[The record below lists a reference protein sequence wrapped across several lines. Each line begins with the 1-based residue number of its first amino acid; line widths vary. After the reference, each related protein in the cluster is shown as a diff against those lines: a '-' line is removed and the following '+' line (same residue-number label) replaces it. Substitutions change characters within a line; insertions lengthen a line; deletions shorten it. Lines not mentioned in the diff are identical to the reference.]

1 MSLMIGKRINIGL
14 TRYSL
19 EIYHPVHPI
28 YNLFQYLIE
37 NYGSH
42 LFKVGDD
49 DNNDNVYMKMKHFLY
64 YSQNEGLKDDSPLY
78 IFDSGFYKK
87 RNSSSKKNQGSLLDD
102 YKVPKYFSEDLFKLT
117 GARRPPYRWL
127 VVGGARS
134 GTG

>member
-1 MSLMIGKRINIGL
+1 MLD
-14 TRYSL
+14 
-19 EIYHPVHPI
+19 
-28 YNLFQYLIE
+28 

-64 YSQNEGLKDDSPLY
+64 YSHHEGLKDDSPLY
-78 IFDSGFYKK
+78 IFDSGFYKSA
-87 RNSSSKKNQGSLLDD
+87 RSSSKNKKQNLLDD
-102 YKVPKYFSEDLFKLT
+102 YRVPKYFNEDLFKLT

-127 VVGGARS
+127 VIGGARS